1 MEFESVTMQKFSD
14 ETVQSLI
21 ELGRQTAGP
30 QAIQQV
36 DGIPVPFI
44 IVNGKVQ
51 TLPELVWNEHAK
63 APERIKAGVT
73 VLDPQ
78 SFCEYY
84 RLFADKGSRVF
95 ADETRQQ
102 VQSVLDYHEAGDPR
116 WGQHRLTLALR
127 QSEEWKTWTARNN
140 KVMTQQEFA
149 EFLEQNAVD
158 ITTPSSAAIR
168 EIAEDLEV
176 TVDVDFASAQK
187 QAGGKVN
194 FRYTE
199 TTKTT
204 VSGGKQ
210 ITVPDEFV
218 VGIPA
223 FVGGQ
228 RVPMQVLLRYRVKE
242 QKLVFFYTLI
252 RPEEVI
258 RQAFLAARDGIA
270 SSLEI
275 VIINGAPA

>member
-1 MEFESVTMQKFSD
+1 METREVFTD

-30 QAIQQV
+30 QAIQRA
-36 DGIPVPFI
+36 DGIPFPFI
-44 IVNGKVQ
+44 IVKGAVKP
-51 TLPELVWNEHAK
+51 LPELVFNDHAK
-63 APERIKAGVT
+63 QPERVKANVG

-84 RLFADKGSRVF
+84 TLFADKNSRVF
-95 ADETRQQ
+95 ADES
-102 VQSVLDYHEAGDPR
+102 VQRVQAVLDYHVAGADGTPR
-116 WGQHRLTLALR
+116 WGQHRLTLTLR
-127 QSEEWKTWTARNN
+127 QSEEWKAWIGRNN
-140 KVMTQQEFA
+140 KGMTQQEFA

-158 ITTPSSAAIR
+158 IINPSSAAIR

-187 QAGGKVN
+187 MAGGKVN
-194 FRYTE
+194 FKYTE

-210 ITVPDEFV
+210 ITVPDQFV
-218 VGIPA
+218 ISIPA

-228 RVPMQVLLRYRVKE
+228 RVQMQALLRYRVKE
-242 QKLVFFYTLI
+242 QKLSFFYTLI

-258 RQAFLAARDGIA
+258 RQAFIAARDGIA
-270 SSLEI
+270 DSI
-275 VIINGAPA
+275 QVNIINGVPA